1 MVQPET
7 LDFFY
12 ISLSLSPQQ
21 SNSKTTSWV
30 SSPSEMFLRLAP
42 PFLRPHLCLSLN
54 SVSPCDVST
63 ALELVSALSS
73 LLSLKFSPR
82 YGKIYFFENTNPV
95 TVFSLCD
102 VTICLSLCLQPHSHN
117 PKSHSLFWSVYTAC
131 QRLHFLSHLSI
142 LVSNIGSSKHFYPLL
157 CWFSYSTISKDWHIY
172 PLLFIKKKKTAQ
184 LFLFYE
190 VPWFYSPLHHPLPW
204 VEWDTFLHDLIQFP
218 GLYMYL
224 RLTHT
229 HVLYMYN
236 LAFKIL

>member
-30 SSPSEMFLRLAP
+30 SSPSEMFLRLVP
-42 PFLRPHLCLSLN
+42 SFLRPHLCLSLN

-82 YGKIYFFENTNPV
+82 YGKIYFFKNTNPV

-117 PKSHSLFWSVYTAC
+117 LKSHSLFWSVYTAC

-172 PLLFIKKKKTAQ
+172 PLLFIKKKKDGTIIPFLWDSLVLFPTAPSPT
-184 LFLFYE
+184 LGWVRHF
-190 VPWFYSPLHHPLPW
+190 PSWFNTIPRH
-204 VEWDTFLHDLIQFP
+204 
-218 GLYMYL
+218 L